1 MEGAVLEVVDR
12 IAEEPL
18 GPVLNVDDTADLEQ
32 DDATDTD
39 EAGPNLT
46 AGGDV
51 EDGLETEAGD
61 EAGVSG
67 DIGEAG
73 LHQLLPLSQ
82 EALDHTAL
90 QGVHG
95 LAGGQQEQQQG
106 GQHDH

>member
-1 MEGAVLEVVDR
+1 MEGSVLEVVDR

-32 DDATDTD
+32 DDTDTM
-39 EAGPNLT
+39 EASPDLA

-61 EAGVSG
+61 EAGVPG
-67 DIGEAG
+67 DVGEAG
-73 LHQLLPLSQ
+73 LHQLLPLGQ
-82 EALDHTAL
+82 EALDHPAL

-95 LAGGQQEQQQG
+95 LAGRQQEQQHG